1 MLYVCEIRVPTK
13 DSDGGDVDIWKEI
26 SQKGWA
32 NKTVLEANE
41 RDSLHK
47 SATEKKSTLENDTE
61 EITTV

>member
-1 MLYVCEIRVPTK
+1 ML
-13 DSDGGDVDIWKEI
+13 
-26 SQKGWA
+26 QKGWA